1 MESVGVAIAFALFAW
16 WFSTGAILML
26 VRLPRA
32 MHGAAMVAMG
42 ALAALAL
49 WGLAA
54 TRDDATPSGA
64 LAGFTY
70 GLLIWGFL
78 ETAFLLGYVTGPRRI
93 PQSRDAT
100 GLTRFRQAFDT
111 LSFHELSILAA
122 GVVMMGL
129 TYGSANEVG
138 TWTFLVLWAMR
149 ISAKLN
155 LFFGAPNVS
164 AEFLPRHLD
173 YLASYFAR
181 GRVSAFFPLSVTLA
195 SLLFGVT
202 MHAAATAGTPFD
214 LVAKTL
220 VATMLGLAIVEH
232 WFLVLPLPDAALW
245 RWALKGPATTPE
257 ALEAVVPEPA
267 NDIAP
272 ASLAARTGSTPRHNA
287 VP

>member
-1 MESVGVAIAFALFAW
+1 MDSVGVAIAFALFAW

-26 VRLPRA
+26 VRLPRGLHKGA
-32 MHGAAMVAMG
+32 MAAMG
-42 ALAALAL
+42 LLAALSL
-49 WGLAA
+49 WGLGA
-54 TRDDATPSGA
+54 TRDVATPEGA

-70 GLLIWGFL
+70 GLVIWGFL
-78 ETAFLLGYVTGPRRI
+78 ETAFLLGYVTGPRRE
-93 PQSRDAT
+93 PQSHDAA
-100 GLTRFRQAFDT
+100 GLQRFRQAFDT
-111 LSFHELSILAA
+111 LSFHEMSILAA
-122 GVVMMGL
+122 GAVMMGL

-181 GRVSAFFPLSVTLA
+181 GRVSAFFPISVTLA

-202 MHAAATAGTPFD
+202 IHAAVTAATPFEQ
-214 LVAKTL
+214 VAMTL

-257 ALEAVVPEPA
+257 ALEAVALEPA
-267 NDIAP
+267 NDTAP
-272 ASLAARTGSTPRHNA
+272 ASLAARPGGAPRPNA